1 MLAYIL
7 DLGVQFLEG
16 QQHLAGDLPRQLDIG
31 VLGHEQRDQQVL
43 IVREVDEVLVV
54 VEIDDLH
61 LRVGLGLHAKGGTFW
76 RLPLVW
82 LSALMRSV
90 VVWMNFSCC
99 YFFSCGEKL
108 LQMWRPSSSDRITPL
123 IAKNSST
130 IFLRNSV
137 LYPPILLYT
146 YGFVDN

>member
-7 DLGVQFLEG
+7 DLGIQFLEG

-31 VLGHEQRDQQVL
+31 ILGHEQRDQQVL
-43 IVREVDEVLVV
+43 IVREVDQVLVV
-54 VEIDDLH
+54 VEVDHLH
-61 LRVGLGLHAKGGTFW
+61 LRVGFRLDVIRSTFW

-82 LSALMRSV
+82 LSALMSRV

-108 LQMWRPSSSDRITPL
+108 LQMCRPSSSDRITPL
-123 IAKNSST
+123 IA
-130 IFLRNSV
+130 
-137 LYPPILLYT
+137 
-146 YGFVDN
+146 